1 MEKAQKTKESR
12 KTRSYYIPQFVL
24 LLLIETLFI
33 AIYTVALQQNNSN
46 YTLKAAVERDIE
58 CSNAI
63 HKTVNNQL
71 TREDFADI
79 NQLSDMDSERYQE
92 LQAYLNELRSL
103 NSTRY
108 LYTAKRNEEG
118 RLVYLIDGL
127 DLGAEDFAYPGTYI
141 EEEMIPYLESAL
153 AGETIYS
160 QEIIDTT
167 WGHIFTACYPVVAN
181 DGTGDIIGALCIE
194 MDMETTYEAIE
205 NINRMSVGIA
215 AIAIIVAVILS
226 AFVYGNMQKQKQKE
240 QQQQRLLEETANAA
254 EKANQAKSTFLF
266 NMSHDLRT
274 PMNAIL
280 GYTDLATE
288 HLHEP
293 EKLEG
298 YMNHIRASG
307 EKLLSIIN
315 SVLELARIENNQ
327 TVIEE
332 SAIKAGE
339 GFDSC
344 IVMFTT
350 ALKEKNQT
358 LTVEKDIYYP
368 YIYIDN
374 AHVSEIVLN
383 IISNAIKYTGNDG
396 NIHCILRQKP
406 GEKEGFCI
414 TEIIV
419 SDDGIGM
426 SEEFQKHIFEAF
438 SRERSS
444 TVSGVPGT
452 GLGMGIVK
460 KLVDLM
466 HGTIEVESR
475 LGEGSAFTVRIPC
488 RIAGKEDIQEK
499 AARYHLDKESI
510 AGKRILLTE
519 DNELNAEIATELLKE
534 EGLLVDRANDGV
546 VCVEMMEKT
555 PAGYY
560 DLILMDVQMPI
571 MDGYKAT
578 QAIRRMQ
585 DPVKAGIPI
594 IAMTANAFAEDRQ
607 RAFELGMNDH
617 VAKPI
622 DRNALILVLER
633 WLHAGII
640 CVEEQNT
647 EA

>member
-1 MEKAQKTKESR
+1 MEKTQKKRGYR
-12 KTRSYYIPQFVL
+12 KNRSYYVPQFVL
-24 LLLIETLFI
+24 LLLMAALFI

-63 HKTVNNQL
+63 HRIVDQEL

-79 NQLSDMDSERYQE
+79 NGREDMEMEKYQE

-141 EEEMIPYLESAL
+141 EEEMIPYLEAAL
-153 AGETIYS
+153 AGETVYS

-167 WGHIFTACYPVVAN
+167 WGHIFTACYPVMAN
-181 DGTGDIIGALCIE
+181 DGSGDIVGALCIE

-215 AIAIIVAVILS
+215 VIAIFVAIVLFAV
-226 AFVYGNMQKQKQKE
+226 VYVYMQKQKEKE
-240 QQQQRLLEETANAA
+240 QQQQLLLEETAAAA
-254 EKANQAKSTFLF
+254 ERANQAKSAFLF

-280 GYTDLATE
+280 GYTDLAAE
-288 HLHEP
+288 HLQEP

-298 YMNHIRASG
+298 YMNHIRVSG

-327 TVIEE
+327 TAIEE

-344 IVMFTT
+344 IVMFKT
-350 ALKEKNQT
+350 ALEEKNQT
-358 LTVEKDIYYP
+358 LTIEKDIHYP

-374 AHVSEIVLN
+374 PHVSEIVLN
-383 IISNAIKYTGNDG
+383 IISNAIKYTGNGG

-406 GEKEGFCI
+406 GEQEGWCT
-414 TEIIV
+414 TEIVV
-419 SDDGIGM
+419 SDNGIGM
-426 SEEFQKHIFEAF
+426 SEEFQQRIFEAF

-475 LGEGSAFTVRIPC
+475 LGEGSTFTVRIPC
-488 RIAGKEDIQEK
+488 RIARKEDIQEK

-519 DNELNAEIATELLKE
+519 DNDLNAEIAVELLKE

-560 DLILMDVQMPI
+560 DLVLMDVQMPI

-594 IAMTANAFAEDRQ
+594 VAMTANAFAEDRQ
-607 RAFELGMNDH
+607 RAFELGMNDY

-622 DRNALILVLER
+622 DRNALMLVLER
-633 WLHAGII
+633 WIHAGII
-640 CVEEQNT
+640 SVEE
-647 EA
+647 EKAGD